1 MPNSAYTDW
10 LTPNLLTGMQRGI
23 EKEGLRVS
31 PNGRLSTQ
39 PHPEALGSKLA
50 HPAITTDY
58 SEALLELITEPHD
71 TIEGALGELA
81 ELHRVVAEA
90 LPKGELIWP
99 LSMPCLLASEDDQI
113 PLADYGTANIAK
125 LKTLYRRGLGL
136 RYGRR
141 MQTIAGLHYNL
152 SFPKV
157 LFSAM
162 RDHSSD
168 GKNVNLTEFTDQ
180 AYLGLIRNMKR
191 QMPLILYFFGASPSV
206 CPCFVTGRSHALKP
220 LNSSK
225 NTYGLA
231 DATSLRMGRLGYQN
245 SAQDDLA
252 ITYNNLPTYIKG
264 LRRALTIKHPPF
276 SKIGVDDK
284 TGAPQQINDHI
295 LQIENEFYSTLRP
308 KQITRAGESP
318 TDALQARG
326 IAYVELRALD
336 LDPYDPYGLSSNTA
350 HFVELLM
357 LHALLSPSPEL
368 GLDEEQLL
376 ARNQELVTE
385 MGVKSDLYIE
395 GIQGEV
401 LLRDWIREQL
411 NPLEALAKL
420 LDQTQINTPFED
432 ALTVVYS
439 KFNDTDLLPAR
450 RVLSSS
456 AVEGGIWKL
465 GQRLASEHF
474 EEYLKQP
481 LPEARAA
488 HYRRLASA
496 SIHEQNRL
504 EAEPQASFTEF
515 LAPYRDSAG

>member
-1 MPNSAYTDW
+1 M
-10 LTPNLLTGMQRGI
+10 
-23 EKEGLRVS
+23 
-31 PNGRLSTQ
+31 
-39 PHPEALGSKLA
+39 
-50 HPAITTDY
+50 
-58 SEALLELITEPHD
+58 
-71 TIEGALGELA
+71 
-81 ELHRVVAEA
+81 
-90 LPKGELIWP
+90 
-99 LSMPCLLASEDDQI
+99 
-113 PLADYGTANIAK
+113 
-125 LKTLYRRGLGL
+125 
-136 RYGRR
+136 
-141 MQTIAGLHYNL
+141 
-152 SFPKV
+152 
-157 LFSAM
+157 
-162 RDHSSD
+162 
-168 GKNVNLTEFTDQ
+168 
-180 AYLGLIRNMKR
+180 
-191 QMPLILYFFGASPSV
+191 
-206 CPCFVTGRSHALKP
+206 
-220 LNSSK
+220 
-225 NTYGLA
+225 
-231 DATSLRMGRLGYQN
+231 
-245 SAQDDLA
+245 
-252 ITYNNLPTYIKG
+252 
-264 LRRALTIKHPPF
+264 
-276 SKIGVDDK
+276 
-284 TGAPQQINDHI
+284 
-295 LQIENEFYSTLRP
+295 QIENEFYSTLRP